1 MEGRESTEEKDP
13 LVRIADALE
22 KLAADPEV
30 EIEVGPPV
38 CPSCGKLNPT
48 VVLPT
53 QEGGQGPMAEIVV
66 SGSCAH
72 CGMPFFIVIES
83 FSMHKTSKT
92 AIEEIQARKKAG
104 MFTLEGEGR
113 NE

>member
-1 MEGRESTEEKDP
+1 MEEPAGFTTETKDP

-48 VVLPT
+48 VALAD
-53 QEGGQGPMAEIVV
+53 QEGGQGPMAEIIVN
-66 SGSCAH
+66 GYCTH
-72 CGMPFFIVIES
+72 CGATFYIVIES
-83 FSMHKTSKT
+83 YSVHQSVTT
-92 AIEEIQARKKAG
+92 AGEEIEA
-104 MFTLEGEGR
+104 
-113 NE
+113 

>member
-22 KLAADPEV
+22 KLASDPEV

-48 VVLPT
+48 VVLPS
-53 QEGGQGPMAEIVV
+53 QEGGQGPMAEIIVN
-66 SGSCAH
+66 GHCAH
-72 CGMPFFIVIES
+72 CGSPFYIVIES
-83 FSMHKTSKT
+83 YSMHKTPTT
-92 AIEEIQARKKAG
+92 AGEEIEARKRAG
-104 MFTLEGEGR
+104 MFHVEDQ
-113 NE
+113 

>member
-1 MEGRESTEEKDP
+1 MEEAGVTSQEKDP

-48 VVLPT
+48 VALAD

-66 SGSCAH
+66 NGYCIH
-72 CGMPFFIVIES
+72 CGHAFYIVIES
-83 FSMHKTSKT
+83 FSVHQTVVT
-92 AIEEIQARKKAG
+92 AGEEIEARKKAG
-104 MFTLEGEGR
+104 MFNVE
-113 NE
+113 N